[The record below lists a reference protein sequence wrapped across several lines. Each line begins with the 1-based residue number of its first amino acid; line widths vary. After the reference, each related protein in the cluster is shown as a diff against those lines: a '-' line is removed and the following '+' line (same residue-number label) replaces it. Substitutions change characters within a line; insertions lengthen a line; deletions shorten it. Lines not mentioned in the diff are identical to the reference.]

1 MRSISRPAA
10 STPVC
15 GSSGTAHMTASS
27 SRWRP
32 WADRGSGPIVH
43 GGPIR
48 STVPWFQVYDPTM
61 IHEDNLHSATS
72 CDYGSDLRPPARRI
86 AARWANIGQERVMT
100 AEVREGFSHGA

>member
-1 MRSISRPAA
+1 MRSIFRPAA
-10 STPVC
+10 STPVF
-15 GSSGTAHMTASS
+15 GSSGTGPTIPSS

-72 CDYGSDLRPPARRI
+72 CDYGSESPPARRI
-86 AARWANIGQERVMT
+86 AARWADVGQERVMT
-100 AEVREGFSHGA
+100 AE